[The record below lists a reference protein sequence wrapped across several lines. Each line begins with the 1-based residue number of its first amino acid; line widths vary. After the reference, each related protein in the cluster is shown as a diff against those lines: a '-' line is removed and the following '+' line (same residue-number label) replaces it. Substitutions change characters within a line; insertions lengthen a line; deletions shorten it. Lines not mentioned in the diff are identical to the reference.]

1 MIPSPVAPVV
11 LLGSTTPRLY
21 RPPLAKGPPGPC
33 GCGCAL
39 TGRTSRGFE
48 AVQFATDVLGVQ
60 LLPWQRWWLIHGLET
75 VPGTGPA
82 ARRGRRLRF
91 RVILTLVARQQGK
104 STLLMVVSLYFMAL
118 RYARL
123 VLGSAQALDIADEC
137 WNGAL
142 ALAEESEDL
151 APEVSKVIRGNG
163 KTSFSLRNGA
173 RYRTVAAS
181 RSAGRGLPVGLL
193 LMDELREQTDWLAW
207 GALSKTTMAQPGALL
222 LPTSNAGDER
232 SVVLNSLRAQAQ
244 AGADDAVTLMEW
256 SAPDGCELD
265 DVDAWRQAMP
275 GLGITIEESAVR
287 SALATD
293 PPEVFRTELLCQH
306 VDVMDSAITPE
317 AWATCADPGG
327 TLAGLRDRIV
337 MVLDAAPDGR
347 HVTALLAAPLGK
359 VASIRGPGGAG
370 PDLSIPG
377 HQDYVRIEVAGAWD
391 STDAAMRALP
401 DLVEAIRP
409 RALGWYPLGPG
420 AVLTADL
427 ERLYDYS
434 EGSGKRR
441 PRYAPDLMRITGGDV
456 TASCQGLV
464 DMITTRRL
472 LHPSDPLLN
481 SQAIGAQRKDGA
493 DGGFRFVR
501 VGAGSAHVD
510 AVYAAAGAVHIART
524 LPPPQRRPMVY

>member
-1 MIPSPVAPVV
+1 MIPSPVAPVA
-11 LLGSTTPRLY
+11 LLGFTTPRLY

-39 TGRTSRGFE
+39 TGRTSRGYE

-60 LLPWQRWWLIHGLET
+60 LLPWQRWWLIHALET
-75 VPGTGPA
+75 VPGDGPGS
-82 ARRGRRLRF
+82 RRGRRLRF
-91 RVILTLVARQQGK
+91 RVVLTLVARQQGK

-137 WNGAL
+137 WRGAL
-142 ALAEESEDL
+142 AMVEDSELASEL
-151 APEVSKVIRGNG
+151 GQVIRGNG
-163 KTSFSLRNGA
+163 KTSFSLVNGA
-173 RYRTVAAS
+173 RYRTVAAT

-193 LMDELREQTDWLAW
+193 LLDELREQRDWLAW
-207 GALSKTTMAQPGALL
+207 GALSKTTIAQPGALI
-222 LPTSNAGDER
+222 LPTSNAGDAE
-232 SVVLNSLRAQAQ
+232 SVVLNSLRAQAL
-244 AGADDAVTLMEW
+244 AGADDALTLMEW

-265 DVDAWRQAMP
+265 DPEAWRAAMP
-275 GLGITIEESAVR
+275 GLGITITEAAVR

-317 AWATCADPGG
+317 TWRACADPGG
-327 TLAGLRDRIV
+327 TLAGVRNRIV
-337 MVLDAAPDGR
+337 LVLDVAPDGR
-347 HVTALLAAPLGK
+347 HVTAVLAAPIGSRL
-359 VASIRGPGGAG
+359 AG
-370 PDLSIPG
+370 SSAAARLMAPDVP
-377 HQDYVRIEVAGAWD
+377 QDMVRIEVAGAWD
-391 STDAAMRALP
+391 STDAAMAALP
-401 DLVEAIRP
+401 GLVEAIRP
-409 RALGWYPLGPG
+409 RAVGWYPLGPG

-434 EGSGKRR
+434 DPTVRRR
-441 PRYAPDLMRITGGDV
+441 PRYAPDLMKISGGDV

-464 DMITTRRL
+464 DMINTRRV

-501 VGAGSAHVD
+501 VGAGSSHVD

-524 LPPPQRRPMVY
+524 LPPPVSRPMVY

>member
-1 MIPSPVAPVV
+1 VIPSPVAPAP

-21 RPPLAKGPPGPC
+21 RPPLALGPPGPC

-39 TGRTSRGFE
+39 TGRSSRGFE

-60 LLPWQRWWLIHGLET
+60 LLPWQRWWLIHALET
-75 VPGTGPA
+75 VPGSGPGT
-82 ARRGRRLRF
+82 RLGRRLRF
-91 RVILTLVARQQGK
+91 RVVLTLVARQQGK

-137 WNGAL
+137 WRGAL
-142 ALAEESEDL
+142 ELAEESEAL
-151 APEVSKVIRGNG
+151 APEVTKVIRGNG
-163 KTSFSLRNGA
+163 KTSFTLAGA
-173 RYRTVAAS
+173 RYRTVASS

-193 LMDELREQTDWLAW
+193 LLDELREQRDWLAW

-222 LPTSNAGDER
+222 LPTSNAGDAE
-232 SVVLNSLRAQAQ
+232 SVVLNSLRAQAL
-244 AGADDAVTLMEW
+244 AGADDTLTIMEW

-306 VDVMDSAITPE
+306 VDVMDSAITPD
-317 AWATCADPGG
+317 AWKACQDAGG
-327 TLAGLRDRIV
+327 SLAGVRNRIV

-347 HVTALLAAPLGK
+347 HVTALLAAPVGK
-359 VASIRGPGGAG
+359 VAAIRGPGGAG
-370 PDLSIPG
+370 LDVPIPG
-377 HQDYVRIEVAGAWD
+377 AQDLVRVEVAGAWD
-391 STDAAMRALP
+391 STDAAMAALP

-420 AVLTADL
+420 AVLSADL

-434 EGSGKRR
+434 DPSVKRR
-441 PRYAPDLMRITGGDV
+441 PRYAPDLVKITGADV
-456 TASCQGLV
+456 TASCQGVV
-464 DMITTRRL
+464 DMIATRRL
-472 LHPSDPLLN
+472 LQPNDPLLN

-501 VGAGSAHVD
+501 VGAGSSHVD
-510 AVYAAAGAVHIART
+510 AVYAMAGAVHIART

>member
-1 MIPSPVAPVV
+1 VTIAPAEP

-21 RPPLAKGPPGPC
+21 RPPLARGRPGPC

-39 TGRTSRGFE
+39 TGRSSRGFE

-60 LLPWQRWWLIHGLET
+60 LLPWQRWWLIHALET
-75 VPGTGPA
+75 VPGTGPG
-82 ARRGRRLRF
+82 ARAGRRLRF
-91 RVILTLVARQQGK
+91 RVVLTLVARQQGK

-123 VLGSAQALDIADEC
+123 VLGAAQALDIADEC
-137 WNGAL
+137 WRGAL
-142 ALAEESEDL
+142 AMVEDSELAGEL
-151 APEVSKVIRGNG
+151 GQVIRGNG
-163 KTSFSLRNGA
+163 KTAFSLVNGS
-173 RYRTVAAS
+173 RYRTVAAT
-181 RSAGRGLPVGLL
+181 RGAGRGLPVGLL
-193 LMDELREQTDWLAW
+193 LLDELREQRDWLAW
-207 GALSKTTMAQPGALL
+207 GALSKTTMAQPGALI
-222 LPTSNAGDER
+222 LPTSNAGDAE
-232 SVVLNSLRAQAQ
+232 SVVLNTLRAQAL
-244 AGADDAVTLMEW
+244 AGVDDSVTIMEW

-265 DVDAWRQAMP
+265 DPEAWRQAMP
-275 GLGITIEESAVR
+275 GLGITIDVSSVR

-306 VDVMDSAITPE
+306 VDIMDSAITPE
-317 AWATCADPGG
+317 AWRACADPGG
-327 TLAGLRDRIV
+327 SLAGVRDRVV

-347 HVTALLAAPLGK
+347 HVTAVLAAP
-359 VASIRGPGGAG
+359 VR
-370 PDLSIPG
+370 D
-377 HQDYVRIEVAGAWD
+377 DMVRIEVAGAWD
-391 STDAAMRALP
+391 STDAALAALP

-434 EGSGKRR
+434 DPSVRRR
-441 PRYAPDLMRITGGDV
+441 PRYAPDLMRITGADV
-456 TASCQGLV
+456 TAACQGLV

-472 LHPSDPLLN
+472 LHPSDPLMN

-510 AVYAAAGAVHIART
+510 AVYGAAGAVHIART
-524 LPPPQRRPMVY
+524 LPPPGRRPMVY